1 MLIDIH
7 THFVRCPEDFTE
19 PFFSDLERCGI
30 PLDSWCYNEKDYLE
44 GTAAADKVVVFGLSA
59 SKTGWYAQNQ
69 RVAELVRRYPGK
81 YIFFTSIDPAAPDFM
96 DQLRR
101 DHLQM
106 GCKGVKLGPIY
117 QGVHPLDPRYL
128 EIYDYC
134 EKNGLPIMTHMAATF
149 SSGVPLEYARPALM
163 DRVACEFPRLKI
175 VLAHLGHPWID
186 ECIAAIRH
194 QPNLYAD
201 ISALYYRPWQ
211 FYNALASVQEYGAGH
226 KLLFGSDFPATTTA
240 DSIVGLRGVNCIAEK
255 AGLPLISQDLI
266 EGILNRDSLA
276 VLGIDQEE

>member
-7 THFVRCPEDFTE
+7 THFVRCPEDFSE

-30 PLDSWCYNEKDYLE
+30 PVSSWTYSEEEYLA
-44 GTAAADKVVVFGLSA
+44 GTAAADKAVVFGLSGA
-59 SKTGWYAQNQ
+59 RTGWNVKNQ
-69 RVAELVRRYPGK
+69 RVAEFARRHPDK

-96 DQLRR
+96 EQLRH
-101 DHLQM
+101 DHLQL
-106 GCKGVKLGPIY
+106 GCKGVKLGPVY
-117 QGVHPLDPRYL
+117 QGVHPLDPRCM

-134 EKNGLPIMTHMAATF
+134 EKNGLPIVTHMATTF

-163 DRVACEFPRLKI
+163 DRAACEFPRLKI

-201 ISALYYRPWQ
+201 LSALYYRPWQ
-211 FYNALASVQEYGAGH
+211 FYNAMLSLQEYGAGN
-226 KLLFGSDFPATTTA
+226 KVLFGSDFPATTTA
-240 DSIVGLRGVNCIAEK
+240 DSVAGLRGVNRIAER
-255 AGLPLISQDLI
+255 AGLPLIAEELI

-276 VLGIDQEE
+276 ILGINQEE